1 MATVLQSQGVELAS
15 QGEGELKNNGRKHA
29 PIGRRSV
36 LKGATALAG
45 SAALGR
51 VGFPEMAS
59 AQDASTLVIACPAT
73 PQGLDIEFDVSLGS
87 IDTLGC
93 IYDYLVSYEKI
104 PDPNSPEVLRED
116 TSVRTDKPYNIALV
130 PKLAESWEQTDD
142 GLKATFKLREGVKSN
157 WGNELTAEDVKW
169 TWDRKH
175 LAKGQ
180 GIFQTAV
187 LGLKSPDQVK
197 IEGKYAISFNLEKPN
212 PLLLKQHRNLAN
224 PIYDATKCKEA
235 GGTDDPLAIKFLQN
249 ESAGFGPYRLSQMVR
264 GQQAVFTARDDY
276 WGEKPFMKTV
286 IMREV
291 PTSAARLSL
300 LRGGAVD
307 IAQFLQPREYISI
320 KDDPNITFDSVN
332 SSYMIWLELN
342 SKIPPFDN
350 IKVRQAMNYA
360 MPRDEIIRTVYYD
373 QADPLTAPMP
383 YIYPDAT
390 SDFFNYGYDLAKA
403 KALLAEAGFKDGF
416 STTISYNAGDPT
428 QEPISLLYQSSLR
441 EIGVNIT
448 LEKLPA
454 GVFYENVTKRAK
466 PMIFYLDS
474 PWTADPGYSTFLYFH
489 TKSYV
494 NYSNYENLK
503 VNQLIESG
511 LETLDPG
518 VRTATYRE
526 VQKILM
532 EEAPW
537 CYIAYP
543 KYTMARKR
551 SIKGLTYYTSNNLRF
566 QDFTR
571 V

>member
-1 MATVLQSQGVELAS
+1 MSD
-15 QGEGELKNNGRKHA
+15 NGWKIDRS
-29 PIGRRSV
+29 IDRRTV
-36 LKGATALAG
+36 LKGAAAMAGTAVLG
-45 SAALGR
+45 TAAS
-51 VGFPEMAS
+51 PEEAH
-59 AQDASTLVIACPAT
+59 AQDPSTLVIASPAT

-87 IDTLGC
+87 IDTLGA
-93 IYDYLVSYEKI
+93 IYDYLVAYEKI
-104 PDPNSPEVLRED
+104 PDPNAPDVLRED
-116 TSVRTDKPYNIALV
+116 TSVRPDKPYNIALV
-130 PKLAESWEQTDD
+130 PKLAESWKVSDD

-197 IEGKYAISFNLEKPN
+197 IEDKYAISFNLEKPN

-224 PIYDATKCKEA
+224 PIYDATKCKEV
-235 GGTDDPLAIKFLQN
+235 GGTDDPLAIKFLKN
-249 ESAGFGPYRLSQMVR
+249 ESAGFGPYRLKQIVR

-276 WGEKPFMKTV
+276 WGDKPFMKTV
-286 IMREV
+286 VMREV

-300 LRGGAVD
+300 LQGGAVD

-320 KDDPNITFDSVN
+320 KGNPSITFDSIK

-350 IKVRQAMNYA
+350 IKVRQAVNYA
-360 MPRDEIIRTVYYD
+360 IPRDEIIRTVYYG

-390 SDFFNYGYDLAKA
+390 SDFFHYGFDLEKA
-403 KALLAEAGFKDGF
+403 KQLLAEAGFKDGF
-416 STTISYNAGDPT
+416 TTTISYNAGDPV
-428 QEPISLLYQSSLR
+428 QEPISLLFQSALR
-441 EIGVNIT
+441 QIGVNIT

-494 NYSNYENLK
+494 DYSNYDNKK

-511 LETLDPG
+511 LETIDPA

-532 EEAPW
+532 DEAPW
-537 CYIAYP
+537 GFIAYP
-543 KYTMARKR
+543 KYNVARKR
-551 SIKGLTYYTSNNLRF
+551 GIKGLTYYTSNNLRF

-571 V
+571 G